1 MDIVLPLVANFQ
13 PPKAIQPQ
21 HCPRHCGEAPAGA
34 DIATASEWAHASWDN
49 AECEL
54 PRPVAW
60 PGGHGAAGR
69 ALVASSGP
77 TSREESEKTPKSS
90 CCLTKCKNNRR
101 VVMVAVVLAHRADLP
116 VGEKTSPCRFRTNLL
131 PEPPQ
136 DP

>member
-1 MDIVLPLVANFQ
+1 VFVSRGCETPRGRGVA
-13 PPKAIQPQ
+13 P
-21 HCPRHCGEAPAGA
+21 
-34 DIATASEWAHASWDN
+34 TAFGWAHASWDN
-49 AECEL
+49 AEAKLLREA
-54 PRPVAW
+54 AW
-60 PGGHGAAGR
+60 PGGCGVGDHTLAAN
-69 ALVASSGP
+69 SGP

-90 CCLTKCKNNRR
+90 CCLTKCKDNRR

>member
-1 MDIVLPLVANFQ
+1 MNTERIQQAGNTWRDMPPSSLSDTLDPRGDGRWVAS
-13 PPKAIQPQ
+13 
-21 HCPRHCGEAPAGA
+21 
-34 DIATASEWAHASWDN
+34 TAFSWAHASWDN

-77 TSREESEKTPKSS
+77 TSREESEKTPMSS